1 MDGPSVR
8 RDAAGERRA
17 YLVLGALLVAA
28 GLGWL
33 VARTAGVDLGT
44 VVGTLGWPLFVIA
57 PGVVLLV
64 LGLASPREPGQG
76 LAVAG
81 TIVTSVG
88 LLLAYQDAT
97 DHWSSWAYAWALI
110 GPAAAGLGLAL
121 WGLLHGDRRGAA
133 QGGRTLGGGLVLF
146 GIGYAFFEGLLGIG
160 DGRGISAGAGDIV
173 PFLLLGA
180 GLLVIGGAILRRD
193 EAEVVVPA
201 ESPVASPPPRSP

>member
-1 MDGPSVR
+1 MDGPSGR
-8 RDAAGERRA
+8 RDPAGERRA
-17 YLVLGALLVAA
+17 YLVLGALLVVT

-33 VARTAGVDLGT
+33 VARTAGVDIGT

-110 GPAAAGLGLAL
+110 GPAAAGLGLVL
-121 WGLLHGDRRGAA
+121 WSLLHGDRRSVD
-133 QGGRTLGGGLVLF
+133 QGGRTLGGGLVMF

-160 DGRGISAGAGDIV
+160 DGRGISAGAGDVV

-180 GLLVIGGAILRRD
+180 GLLVIGGALLRGT
-193 EAEVVVPA
+193 EAGDRLSADP
-201 ESPVASPPPRSP
+201 PVAEPPPGLP

>member
-1 MDGPSVR
+1 MNRPSVR
-8 RDAAGERRA
+8 RDLAGERRA
-17 YLVLGALLVAA
+17 YLVLGALLVVT

-33 VARTAGVDLGT
+33 AARTAGVDLAS

-76 LAVAG
+76 MAVGG

-110 GPAAAGLGLAL
+110 GPAAAGLGLVL
-121 WGLLHGDRRGAA
+121 WSLLHGDRRGVS
-133 QGGRTLGGGLVLF
+133 QGGRTLGGGLVMF

-160 DGRGISAGAGDIV
+160 DGRGISAGAADVV
-173 PFLLLGA
+173 PFLLLAA
-180 GLLVIGGAILRRD
+180 GLLVIGGALVRRN
-193 EAEVVVPA
+193 EAEERLPA
-201 ESPVASPPPRSP
+201 EPPVAEPPPPSP